1 MFKLIVYFNTF
12 IALLLAGFVYMNGQ
26 QKKQNVL
33 FSLMAVSIALYT
45 VLFALSIYASDV
57 RISLMEV
64 RVFHVF
70 CVFYATFLFLF
81 VNEIIFKNTFKKI
94 WHCLPFISGV
104 IASYFILRGDVI
116 KGVEKVGD
124 LPNWTVPGS
133 QFYFYWA
140 HFGLFTTLSII
151 LLIINSFREEGES
164 RNQIRLIL
172 LALVIGMAGAWMT
185 FLPGLGIKIEPHGIH
200 LIFVALSVIAYAILK
215 YQLMDIKATLSKMGA
230 LVVSFV
236 IYSIAYLSIIYFCV
250 AIMRENLRSYVF
262 IAMTLLYGL
271 GGGFYFN
278 KFRLFLQTVAE
289 KAFIK
294 GWYDLDKVTAEIS
307 GKLISIYALE
317 NVFREIKIKYE
328 EVEFLGCNVFLANKN
343 TGKQDK
349 TSLPTEYYLF
359 EEKNGNNE
367 KLDMD
372 HLIVQYFRNNRDVL
386 LFQNMSGEIKRS
398 IEGYRFIKSS
408 IYIPFYSSDDLEAI
422 IVIDKKASESSFD
435 DKDYS
440 LFKMTQNQ
448 VFLVLDR
455 IRPYEKIKKDYE
467 ANQKKLYDTERLL
480 ARSERI
486 ASLANTIREYNHEI
500 KTPLSIIRG
509 EAALLVK
516 EPRDPKYLEWFK
528 DLVYEQ
534 VDRAND
540 IVEST
545 LRLSTPKERKEISL
559 NLNDV
564 MDGALKLFPLTG
576 VHLEKELGALPS
588 VSGDPEDLQLVFIN
602 LFKNAVEA
610 MPDGGTLRLKSYW
623 QKTGEE
629 SFAVAEIADTG
640 AGIPPENLDRIFEP
654 FFSSHVTKGR
664 GLGLSIVFRVIRE
677 HLGRIEVK
685 SEVGKGSTFIVKIPV
700 KT

>member
-480 ARSERI
+480 ARSEKI
-486 ASLANTIREYNHEI
+486 ASMANLVQEYNHQV
-500 KTPLSIIRG
+500 KTPLAIIRG
-509 EAALLVK
+509 RIETLFDKTRDEEYLKKMQALL
-516 EPRDPKYLEWFK
+516 L
-528 DLVYEQ
+528 EQ
-534 VDRAND
+534 VDRANY

-545 LRLSTPKERKEISL
+545 LRLSRPHERQETLLDLGQEIEE
-559 NLNDV
+559 
-564 MDGALKLFPLTG
+564 ALRLFPPSG
-576 VHLEKELGALPS
+576 VS
-588 VSGDPEDLQLVFIN
+588 VVKDLAPGLVIRGDREDLETVFIN

-610 MPDGGTLRLKSYW
+610 MSKGGELRI
-623 QKTGEE
+623 TTCAGEE
-629 SFAVAEIADTG
+629 NGAPIVRAEVADTG
-640 AGIPPENLDRIFEP
+640 VGIPPENMEKIFEP
-654 FFSSHVTKGR
+654 FFSTSVTKGR
-664 GLGLSIVFRVIRE
+664 GLGLSIVFRIMRE
-677 HLGRIEVK
+677 HLGSVEVK
-685 SEVGKGSTFIVKIPV
+685 SQPGQGTKFILKFPA
-700 KT
+700 KN